1 MYQKITLKRMKKT
14 PVGTY
19 VPTQHS
25 TANSIA
31 SIRNSRYQEMALNQR
46 ARANE
51 ESGNT
56 LLASWMQES
65 ANRFATLREQNR
77 EPNIPTTVDHRMRR
91 NTPLM
96 WEGYNYDAQGE
107 LLYDDEVVM

>member
-1 MYQKITLKRMKKT
+1 MYQKITLKRGVKT

-46 ARANE
+46 ARANAK
-51 ESGNT
+51 SGNT

-65 ANRFATLREQNR
+65 ADRFATLRKQNR
-77 EPNIPTTVDHRMRR
+77 EPNIPTTIDHRVRR
-91 NTPLM
+91 DIPLM
-96 WEGYNYDAQGE
+96 WDGYAYDVQGE
-107 LLYDDEVVM
+107 LLYDDEVM

>member
-1 MYQKITLKRMKKT
+1 MYQKVALKRGVKT

-19 VPTQHS
+19 VPTAHS

-46 ARANE
+46 ARANVE
-51 ESGNT
+51 CGNT

-65 ANRFATLREQNR
+65 ANRFTALREQNR
-77 EPNIPTTVDHRMRR
+77 EPNVPTILDHRVRR
-91 NTPLM
+91 NIPLM
-96 WEGYNYDAQGE
+96 WTGYNYDVQGE
-107 LLYDDEVVM
+107 LLYDDEVMF